1 MFPADTESALRS
13 IDLNNLLRQTRR
25 ELGSAQ
31 MDSKVLEFKYKN
43 FNLAALEKL
52 QVEAEAILDRIKLKY
67 AYLPQRNAS
76 NG

>member
-1 MFPADTESALRS
+1 
-13 IDLNNLLRQTRR
+13 
-25 ELGSAQ
+25 